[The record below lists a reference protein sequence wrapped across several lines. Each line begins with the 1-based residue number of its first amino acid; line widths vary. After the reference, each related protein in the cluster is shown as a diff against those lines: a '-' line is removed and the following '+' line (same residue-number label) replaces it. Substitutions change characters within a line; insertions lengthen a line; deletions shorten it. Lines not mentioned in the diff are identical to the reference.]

1 METGLRDRVVL
12 ITGAGGASGPTIA
25 RAFAAE
31 GAKVALHYRPTKERQ
46 TRAGSAAAGIV
57 ASGGTAIAVAAE
69 LGSGAQIDTMMQRV
83 TGELGPVEVLVTATS
98 AYRPER
104 FAEIS
109 DASWNEIVDDLLG
122 ATFRTCRAVVPGM
135 QGVGWGRIVN
145 VAARSGLVGVSRA
158 AQYGAAKAGIV
169 GLTVSLAK
177 ELGPSGILVNAVAP
191 TQLLTDRDGTPS
203 IPDERAGELAKTIPL
218 RRVATADDLAALVVW
233 LGSAANTYVTGET
246 ISLHGGDQR

>member
-1 METGLRDRVVL
+1 MDLGLQDRVVL
-12 ITGAGGASGPTIA
+12 ITGAGGGAGPTMA

-31 GAKVALHYRPTKERQ
+31 GARVALHQRPTRERQ

-57 ASGGTAIAVAAE
+57 ASGGRAMVVSADLTAANQVAGMVE
-69 LGSGAQIDTMMQRV
+69 RV
-83 TGELGPVEVLVTATS
+83 TGELGPVGILVTATS

-109 DASWNEIVDDLLG
+109 DESWASIVDDLLG
-122 ATFRTCRAVVPGM
+122 ATFRACRAVVPGM
-135 QGVGWGRIVN
+135 QAAGWGRIVN
-145 VAARSGLVGVSRA
+145 IAARSGLVGVSRA
-158 AQYGAAKAGIV
+158 AQYAAAKAAII

-191 TQLLTDRDGTPS
+191 TQLLTVRDGEPS
-203 IPDERAGELAKTIPL
+203 IPDERAAELARTIPL
-218 RRVATADDLAALVVW
+218 RRIASPDDLAALVVW
-233 LGSAANTYVTGET
+233 LASAANTYVTGEI